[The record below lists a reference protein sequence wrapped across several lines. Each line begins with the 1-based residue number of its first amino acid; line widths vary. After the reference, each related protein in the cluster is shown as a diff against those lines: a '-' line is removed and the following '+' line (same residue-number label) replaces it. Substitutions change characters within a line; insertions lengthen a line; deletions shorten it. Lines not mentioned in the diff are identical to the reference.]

1 MPYPM
6 NHIHLR
12 SKDPHKAVQWYEKHF
27 GARVVSEGEGLFGT
41 VTIST
46 QLEGNLRLN
55 ISSQPPGKSLERGSA
70 EFHLGLE
77 HFGFD
82 VPDLAK
88 ELERLEKENVRVRLP
103 MTTLRGTKLAY
114 SEGPDDVLIGL
125 VEAG

>member
-12 SKDPHKAVQWYEKHF
+12 SKDPHKAVQWYEK
-27 GARVVSEGEGLFGT
+27 
-41 VTIST
+41 
-46 QLEGNLRLN
+46 
-55 ISSQPPGKSLERGSA
+55 
-70 EFHLGLE
+70 

-114 SEGPDDVLIGL
+114 IEGPDDVLIEL
-125 VEAG
+125 VEAR